1 MDVFSRMQLHSLQAR
16 AAANAHRLERINEHI
31 GLGLSLFRLDFLAV
45 IAREMAAHVNE
56 QREIARLADPALI
69 GLADVDVRDID
80 MLYRVRLRAALSLP
94 GQPQTLRNA
103 EALGVSE
110 ASIEDARQ
118 RIARVG
124 DIETFAEDLSQR
136 GFWQRY
142 LRSQHAEDF
151 LALER
156 AHGERVRRFHAEQA
170 DASAPVRAQAL
181 ENLEIE
187 HESALHRHSVAL
199 TRFELRTNLA
209 RQG

>member
-1 MDVFSRMQLHSLQAR
+1 VFSRMQLHSLQAR